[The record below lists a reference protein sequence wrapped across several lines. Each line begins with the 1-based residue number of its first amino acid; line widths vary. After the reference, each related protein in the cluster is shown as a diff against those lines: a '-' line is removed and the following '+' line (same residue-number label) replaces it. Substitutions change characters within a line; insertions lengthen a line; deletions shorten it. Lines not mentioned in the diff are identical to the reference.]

1 MSVYKKIVLFFKKF
15 WLFVKTYLFCK
26 ICKKRK
32 NIVINNEDYVEM
44 SDISTFDL
52 ENHNHIFKSQNP
64 AKIQKQ
70 KKKEYKPPKIILI
83 DNLDFSYKSSSSDSE
98 EFESAIEF

>member
-1 MSVYKKIVLFFKKF
+1 
-15 WLFVKTYLFCK
+15 
-26 ICKKRK
+26 
-32 NIVINNEDYVEM
+32 M

-70 KKKEYKPPKIILI
+70 KKKEYEPPKIILI

-98 EFESAIEF
+98 EFESAIEFLNYLMNFDNIFDNLCDDIDLFQLFCLKVYELNYYQKLFQN